1 MEKKA
6 VGRSVFISACK
17 KSSVGVLR
25 EQSEQYPIFP
35 SYKED
40 KMADNYD
47 GMAVGVFELD
57 NLVACFVAL
66 DAASKAANV
75 KIQSVERNRLK
86 SGACVKMRGSVSDV
100 NAAMEVALE
109 TAKPLGKIVSHTV
122 IASPTADTETALKMT
137 INKYNMS
144 GGNEKMSYGALGLVE
159 VVGSCNAVVVLDQ
172 MLKTSD
178 VEFRTWHTKC
188 GGHAT
193 IFLSGDIAAVKAA
206 VDAVKGNPPCEIIAA
221 AVISAPS
228 EETSRLV
235 KEEEEKHH
243 K

>member
-25 EQSEQYPIFP
+25 EQYPIFP

-137 INKYNMS
+137 INK
-144 GGNEKMSYGALGLVE
+144 
-159 VVGSCNAVVVLDQ
+159 
-172 MLKTSD
+172 
-178 VEFRTWHTKC
+178 
-188 GGHAT
+188 
-193 IFLSGDIAAVKAA
+193 
-206 VDAVKGNPPCEIIAA
+206 
-221 AVISAPS
+221 
-228 EETSRLV
+228 
-235 KEEEEKHH
+235 
-243 K
+243 

>member
-75 KIQSVERNRLK
+75 KSVERNRLK
-86 SGACVKMRGSVSDV
+86 SGACVKMRDSVSDV

-137 INKYNMS
+137 INK
-144 GGNEKMSYGALGLVE
+144 
-159 VVGSCNAVVVLDQ
+159 
-172 MLKTSD
+172 
-178 VEFRTWHTKC
+178 
-188 GGHAT
+188 
-193 IFLSGDIAAVKAA
+193 
-206 VDAVKGNPPCEIIAA
+206 
-221 AVISAPS
+221 
-228 EETSRLV
+228 
-235 KEEEEKHH
+235 
-243 K
+243 